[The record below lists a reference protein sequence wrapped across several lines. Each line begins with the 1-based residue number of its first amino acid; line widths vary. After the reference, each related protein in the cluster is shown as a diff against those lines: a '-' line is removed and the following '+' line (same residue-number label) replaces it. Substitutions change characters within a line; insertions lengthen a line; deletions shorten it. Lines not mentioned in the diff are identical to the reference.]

1 MSIAAGQTHLI
12 VVRAI
17 GRFLHG
23 RVFLFF
29 SDLHADHGV
38 HVEPNQLPG
47 LDDGDADLGRGIRA
61 PSPLRAA
68 PDAACTPGSP
78 ALGV

>member
-1 MSIAAGQTHLI
+1 MGTTGGQTHLV

-23 RVFLFF
+23 RVFLLL

-47 LDDGDADLGRGIRA
+47 LDDGDADLGRAIRA
-61 PSPLRAA
+61 PPESSTMCRSLP
-68 PDAACTPGSP
+68 
-78 ALGV
+78 